1 MPRRYHGIILVRCVI
16 AEINYALDEIPGRRG
31 VTIQPGFEKGERG
44 GRFRLLLERVVDE
57 ERGNEVNR
65 VENRGSEEEW
75 QTRVESS
82 EMEGREKGIVGA
94 GKEERSDRLHGE

>member
-31 VTIQPGFEKGERG
+31 VTIQPGFEKG

-57 ERGNEVNR
+57 ERGNE
-65 VENRGSEEEW
+65 
-75 QTRVESS
+75 
-82 EMEGREKGIVGA
+82 
-94 GKEERSDRLHGE
+94 RS